1 MCGLKLFVHSK
12 LQRSIHWSLGMDY
25 NFIPQFTGHVITYPC
40 WRLKLIYVSKRGSIS
55 TVSHCCEHGQLIRLG
70 WVNLSLKPFHWVV
83 VVIMKCSPRNTIN
96 MYFLCLSYLIAL
108 TPRQNG
114 RRFTDDIFKCILL
127 NGNVGIRNTFPLKVV
142 PKVVLKGQIPT
153 LVQIMAWRRPGD
165 KPLLGLMT
173 VSLLA
178 HICVTRLQWVK
189 IPRNMITWT
198 NV

>member
-1 MCGLKLFVHSK
+1 MCGLKLVVYSK
-12 LQRSIHWSLGMDY
+12 LQRSNHYSLGMDC

-55 TVSHCCEHGQLIRLG
+55 TVSHCFEHGQLIRLG
-70 WVNLSLKPFHWVV
+70 WVNLSLKSFHWVV
-83 VVIMKCSPRNTIN
+83 VVIVKCSPRNTIT

-114 RRFTDDIFKCILL
+114 RHFADDIFKCILL
-127 NGNVGIRNTFPLKVV
+127 IGNVWIWNTFSLKVV
-142 PKVVLKGQIPT
+142 PKVVPKGQIPA

-165 KPLLGLMT
+165 KPLSEPMT

-178 HICVTRLQWVK
+178 HICVTRPQWIK
-189 IPRNMITWT
+189 IPWNMITWT